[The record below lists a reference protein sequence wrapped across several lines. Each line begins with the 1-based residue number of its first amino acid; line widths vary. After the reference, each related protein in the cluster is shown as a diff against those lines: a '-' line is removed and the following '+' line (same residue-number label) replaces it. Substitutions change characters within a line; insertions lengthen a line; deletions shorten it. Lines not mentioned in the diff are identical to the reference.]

1 MAEKKNIGK
10 SKKLMDFLWEWGAK
24 IISYTDLALD
34 KTGDFFE
41 ESWEEIMEIAK
52 NRFCKEYFENYAKLS
67 LKYIY
72 PQNHLNFKILDCHE
86 NFQSFK

>member
-41 ESWEEIMEIAK
+41 ESWEEIME
-52 NRFCKEYFENYAKLS
+52 
-67 LKYIY
+67 
-72 PQNHLNFKILDCHE
+72 
-86 NFQSFK
+86 